1 MADDNSNHEAAQRQN
16 RKIMRSSTLISLV
29 GAALFLI
36 SGALIYKLMPS
47 PFEQQ
52 VNANNAPQVE
62 SRLSIDM
69 VQKNT
74 AGQWVKLDS
83 IPASG
88 EEVSFRISSTTPLHA
103 TLISEPS
110 RSHPR
115 TLFDDIRIPPGENKI
130 VNFGDKAYRYTIKA
144 YDQQARFCLI
154 TAADTVLLAEK
165 LMAMQKKASRDTIPD
180 QNCVNW

>member
-47 PFEQQ
+47 PFEQH
-52 VNANNAPQVE
+52 VNTNNAQIE

-74 AGQWVKLDS
+74 AGQWVKLDR

-115 TLFDDIRIPPGENKI
+115 TLFNDIRIPPGENKI
-130 VNFGDKAYRYTIKA
+130 VNFGDKEYRYTIKA

-154 TAADTVLLAEK
+154 TAADTALLAAK
-165 LMAMQKKASRDTIPD
+165 LMTMQTKASRDTIPD